1 MHEDSDGQIYGQRE
15 MKYRKLFSIGNIILV
30 VSLVFP
36 QLPQAQQTTAIN
48 DQPILEDEILERDL
62 VSYPVS
68 FFDRF
73 QPITALDIVNQVP
86 GFQLEGGFNNNRV
99 RGFANTPG
107 NVLIDDR
114 RPSAKRDSL
123 GDILTRI
130 PVASIERIE
139 LIRGQVR
146 GIDLRGD
153 SAVVNIILREGI
165 PASVQWETGI
175 RQTFGFGGVTPS
187 GRISLTDNW
196 KGIDY
201 NVGIRG
207 RRNSVGRIGTEDIF
221 DPAGN
226 VIESRL
232 NDRNNRNTFITTNL
246 NASAWWGE
254 SFIQVNTNYTHGKR
268 RTFTDSVRT
277 DELTNIREDIFFDN
291 VETQP
296 NYEFSLD
303 IERLLFSNFQMKGIF
318 LYVKGDE
325 ESSDIQRDTQ
335 STGQQSLFR
344 EAISTRGSNEV
355 IGRLEF
361 DWSGFSNHAIQ
372 ANLERAYN
380 VLDSTLEQTDD
391 TGSGS
396 VIVDVPGANS
406 RVEEIRW
413 DFLLKDTWLLGQ
425 FELNYG
431 LGAEASTIAQ
441 TGDTELTRDFF
452 FLKPQAIL
460 TYSSVNSDQTRLQI
474 VRDIAQL
481 DLEDFVSATEFL
493 DDDVALGNPNIK
505 PDATWKLE
513 ISQEKRFGGDAVVK
527 LTAFHNWISNVLDL
541 LPLSPTFEATG
552 NIGDGRRWGLQLEST
567 VPMDWMG
574 LAAAKLDIK
583 LRWQD
588 STVVD
593 PVTGENRMLSVG
605 FVSGGPVFFNIENKY
620 GIEIDYRQDFQDQK
634 IAWGWHIGERAKQL
648 RFKVN
653 ELEIYNEGMEFRTFV
668 ETTRWAG
675 IKIRISGENLLDFAD
690 IRDRRIFSGERDL
703 TSLESRQFRD
713 QTRGI
718 RLSLSLSGN
727 F

>member
-1 MHEDSDGQIYGQRE
+1 MHEDSDVQIYGQRD
-15 MKYRKLFSIGNIILV
+15 MKCQKILSMGNIILV
-30 VSLVFP
+30 TCLVFQ
-36 QLPQAQQTTAIN
+36 QLPQAQQTAPIN
-48 DQPILEDEILERDL
+48 DQPIPEDENLGRDL

-73 QPITALDIVNQVP
+73 QPINALDMVNQVP
-86 GFQLEGGFNNNRV
+86 GFQLEGGFNHNRV
-99 RGFANTPG
+99 RGFANNAG

-123 GDILTRI
+123 GNILTRI
-130 PVASIERIE
+130 PAASVERIE

-146 GIDLRGD
+146 SIDMRGN

-165 PASVQWETGI
+165 PASVQWQTGI
-175 RQTFGFGGVTPS
+175 RRTFGFGGVTPS
-187 GRISLTDNW
+187 GRISLSDNW

-201 NVGIRG
+201 NVGISG
-207 RRNSVGRIGTEDIF
+207 RRNSVGRNGTEDRF
-221 DPAGN
+221 NPAGD
-226 VIESRL
+226 VIESWL
-232 NDRNNRNTFITTNL
+232 NDRNNRNKFVTTNI

-254 SFIQVNTNYTHGKR
+254 SFIQINTNYNTGKR
-268 RTFTDSVRT
+268 RNFTDSLRT
-277 DELTNIREDIFFDN
+277 DELTGIREDIFFDN
-291 VETQP
+291 VEKEP
-296 NYEFSLD
+296 NYEFGLD
-303 IERLLFSNFQMKGIF
+303 IERLLFTDFTAKGIF
-318 LYVKGDE
+318 LYVKGDKE
-325 ESSDIQRDTQ
+325 FSNIQVDTQ
-335 STGQQSLFR
+335 STGQETLFR
-344 EAISTRGSNEV
+344 EATGNQDSNEI

-361 DWSGFSNHAIQ
+361 DWSGLSNHAIQ
-372 ANLERAYN
+372 ANMERAYN
-380 VLDSTLEQTDD
+380 VLDSTLLQTDD
-391 TGSGS
+391 TGSGP

-413 DFLLKDTWLLGQ
+413 DFLLKDTWVLGQ
-425 FELNYG
+425 FELDYG
-431 LGAEASTIAQ
+431 LGAEASTITQ
-441 TGDTELTRDFF
+441 TGDAEQIRDFF

-460 TYSSVNSDQTRLQI
+460 TYSSANSDQTRLQI

-513 ISQEKRFGGDAVVK
+513 LSQEKRFGGDAVVK
-527 LTAFHNWISNVLDL
+527 LTAFHNWISDVLDL
-541 LPLSPTFEATG
+541 LPLSPTFEAPG
-552 NIGDGRRWGLQLEST
+552 NIGDGRRWGLQFEST
-567 VPMDWMG
+567 VPMDWLG
-574 LAAAKLDIK
+574 LTAAKLDIK

-668 ETTRWAG
+668 ETTRWAE

-703 TSLESRQFRD
+703 SSLESRQFRD

>member
-1 MHEDSDGQIYGQRE
+1 MHEDSDGQIYGNSE
-15 MKYRKLFSIGNIILV
+15 MKCQKLLSFGSVILL
-30 VSLVFP
+30 VSLLFQQV
-36 QLPQAQQTTAIN
+36 LHAQQTTPVN
-48 DQPILEDEILERDL
+48 DRPILEDEILERDL

-73 QPITALDIVNQVP
+73 QPISALDMVNQVP
-86 GFQLEGGFNNNRV
+86 GFQLEGAFNNNRV
-99 RGFANTPG
+99 RGFANTSG

-123 GDILTRI
+123 GNILTRI
-130 PVASIERIE
+130 PAASVERIE

-146 GIDLRGD
+146 GIDMRGD

-165 PASVQWETGI
+165 PASVQWQSAI

-187 GRISLTDNW
+187 GRVSLSDNW

-201 NVGIRG
+201 NVGISG
-207 RRNSVGRIGTEDIF
+207 RRNSVGRNGTEDIF
-221 DPAGN
+221 DPTGD

-232 NDRNNRNTFITTNL
+232 NDRNNRNKFITTNL
-246 NASAWWGE
+246 NAAAWWGE
-254 SFIQVNTNYTHGKR
+254 FFIQVNTNYTHGKR
-268 RTFTDSVRT
+268 RNFTDSLRT
-277 DELTNIREDIFFDN
+277 DEQTGIREDIFFDN

-296 NYEFSLD
+296 TYEFGLD
-303 IERLLFSNFQMKGIF
+303 IERLLFTNFQMKGIF

-325 ESSDIQRDTQ
+325 VFSNIQVDTQ
-335 STGQQSLFR
+335 STGQQTLFR
-344 EAISTRGSNEV
+344 EAIGNQDSNEI
-355 IGRLEF
+355 IGRVEF
-361 DWSGFSNHAIQ
+361 DWSGFANHAIQ
-372 ANLERAYN
+372 ANIERAYN
-380 VLDSTLEQTDD
+380 VLYSTLVQTDD
-391 TGSGS
+391 TGSGPL
-396 VIVDVPGANS
+396 IVDVPGANS
-406 RVEEIRW
+406 RVEEVRW
-413 DFLLKDTWLLGQ
+413 DFLLKDTLVLGQ
-425 FELNYG
+425 FELDYG
-431 LGAEASTIAQ
+431 LGAEASTITQ

-460 TYSSVNSDQTRLQI
+460 SYSSVNSDQTRLQI
-474 VRDIAQL
+474 FRDIAQL

-505 PDATWKLE
+505 PDATWQLE
-513 ISQEKRFGGDAVVK
+513 LSQEKRFGGDAVIK
-527 LTAFHNWISNVLDL
+527 LTAFHNWISDVLDL
-541 LPLSPTFEATG
+541 LPLSPTFEAPG

-567 VPMDWMG
+567 VPMDWLG
-574 LAAAKLDIK
+574 LASAKLDIK

-593 PVTGENRMLSVG
+593 PVTGENRELSVG

-620 GIEIDYRQDFQDQK
+620 GIEIDFRQDFQEQQ

-653 ELEIYNEGMEFRTFV
+653 ELEIYNEGMEFRSFI

-703 TSLESRQFRD
+703 TPLETRQFRD

-718 RLSLSLSGN
+718 RLSLTLSGN